1 MMPSSSPLKILQIT
15 DLHLLTRPGLKMSD
29 VNTEHSF
36 CQTLQY
42 AHDQHGKFDLILVTG
57 DLAQDP
63 CQFAYQRIYEELE
76 KYQYRAVCL
85 PGNHD
90 EPVLMESF
98 IAGELVNCDK
108 KVLFKNWQIINLN
121 SKKQGTEGGYLASEE
136 LNFLSQS
143 LNEHPGLNVLIAVH
157 HHPLPTKSEW
167 LDTMIIENRDALFL
181 VVDKYPQVKA
191 IIFGHIHQKLETTKN
206 HVQIL
211 GTPSTC
217 FQFKPNCV
225 NYALDNKPSGY
236 RYFQLYPDGQ
246 INTKVYYL
254 PLT

>member
-1 MMPSSSPLKILQIT
+1 MPSSTPLSILQIT
-15 DLHLLTRPGLKMSD
+15 DLHLLTRPGLKMSG

-63 CQFAYQRIYEELE
+63 CQFAYQRIYDELE
-76 KYQYRAVCL
+76 KYQSRTVCL

-90 EPVLMESF
+90 EPVLMENF
-98 IAGELVNCDK
+98 IAGELINCDK
-108 KVLFKNWQIINLN
+108 QILFKDWQIINLN
-121 SKKQGTEGGYLASEE
+121 SKKQGTEGGFLASEE

-143 LNEHPGLNVLIAVH
+143 LNKYPNLNALIAVH
-157 HHPLPTKSEW
+157 HHPLPTKSKW
-167 LDTMIIENRDALFL
+167 LDTMMIENREALFL

-191 IIFGHIHQKLETTKN
+191 ITFGHIHQKLESKIN
-206 HVQIL
+206 HIQIL

-217 FQFKPNCV
+217 FQFKPDCID
-225 NYALDNKPSGY
+225 YALDDKTPGY
-236 RYFQLYPDGQ
+236 RYFQLYPDGL
-246 INTKVYYL
+246 INTKICYVA
-254 PLT
+254 